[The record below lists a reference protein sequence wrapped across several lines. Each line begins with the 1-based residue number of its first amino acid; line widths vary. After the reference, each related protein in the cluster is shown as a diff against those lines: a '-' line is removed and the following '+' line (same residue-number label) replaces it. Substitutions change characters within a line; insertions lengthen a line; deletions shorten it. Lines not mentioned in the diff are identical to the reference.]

1 MRNWI
6 PAELINGKNEWQC
19 RWLYA
24 GDLPFTDPFFDET
37 LLKCRRL
44 PINAGRYRPVGS
56 IPSLIEWAAA
66 LPALAPSA
74 FIFHISRC
82 GSTLASQLLGL
93 DPAHIVLAEVPFID
107 ALLRLPYKAG
117 NTGPGSIQADNPE
130 APRPVLPDIEGA
142 VKAALR
148 FYGQQR
154 TGREHRLFVKADSW
168 HIFFYRQLRL
178 WYPGIPFILLYRSPD
193 EVLYSHRRK
202 RGMHA
207 VPGLIEPAILGIDEP
222 LSNAGD
228 LDGHMAKVLE
238 RYLGQF
244 LEIARTDG
252 HAHLMN
258 YSEGIP
264 SIVEKIAFLTNI
276 TLSAEA
282 RDRMAHRSQY
292 HAKYPGEVFSE
303 AAAGVPPP
311 PFLAGAME
319 AYRQLEKISVRL
331 PHYAV

>member
-1 MRNWI
+1 MNNWI
-6 PAELINGKNEWQC
+6 PAELINGQNDWLC

-44 PINAGRYRPVGS
+44 SENAGRYRSAGS

-66 LPALAPSA
+66 LPSVPPSA

-93 DPAHIVLAEVPFID
+93 DPDHIVLAEVPFID
-107 ALLRLPYKAG
+107 ALLRLPYK
-117 NTGPGSIQADNPE
+117 TD
-130 APRPVLPDIEGA
+130 APALPDIEHA
-142 VKAALR
+142 VKAAIR

-154 TGREHRLFVKADSW
+154 TGRERRLFIKADSW

-193 EVLYSHRRK
+193 EVLYSHRRR
-202 RGMHA
+202 RGMQA
-207 VPGLIEPAILGIDEP
+207 VPGLIEPAILDIKEP
-222 LSNAGD
+222 QSLAGD
-228 LDGHMAKVLE
+228 LDGYLAKVLE
-238 RYLGQF
+238 GYLSKF
-244 LEIARTDG
+244 LEVVQADNN
-252 HAHLMN
+252 AYLVN
-258 YSEGIP
+258 YSDGIP
-264 SIVEKIAFLTNI
+264 SIVEKIAILTN
-276 TLSAEA
+276 TVLSEKV
-282 RDRMAHRSQY
+282 RERMAHRSHY

-303 AAAGVPPP
+303 PAPGVPPP

-319 AYRQLEKISVRL
+319 AYGQLEKISVRL